1 MSEPKPKLP
10 RSVLILN
17 IAMIV
22 LILAICALVVN
33 LVYSPS
39 VLGAQTTAST
49 EATTVSETEAQ
60 TQKSETS
67 ATSQA
72 TTSVSMTKRST
83 SDALVD
89 LTEDDDLGYDKEN
102 FKNDL
107 FIGDSITTG
116 LHLYNKLDIANV
128 AASVGYTP
136 YGAYSKYCDFHNTT
150 ALEYASS
157 MKPDR
162 IYIMLGSNALP
173 STASTEK
180 HYEQL
185 IDKLK
190 ADCPNSDIYCISVT
204 PVGKNADTA
213 VTNEMVTEF
222 NGVIKKICQQKD
234 IVYLD
239 FHSEMMGADGY
250 ADPDLLAQ
258 DGVHFKS
265 TTYDLLLKYIE
276 DNVS

>member
-1 MSEPKPKLP
+1 MLEPKLP

-17 IAMIV
+17 IIMIV
-22 LILAICALVVN
+22 LILVICVLVVN

-39 VLGAQTTAST
+39 ILGEQTTVST
-49 EATTVSETEAQ
+49 EATTVSEVEVQ
-60 TQKSETS
+60 TQEAETS
-67 ATSQA
+67 ATSQS

-83 SDALVD
+83 SDASGD
-89 LTEDDDLGYDKEN
+89 LTEDDELGYNKEN

-116 LHLYNKLDIANV
+116 FHLYNKLDVANV

-150 ALEYASS
+150 ALEYAKS

-162 IYIMLGSNALP
+162 IFIMLGSNALP

-185 IDKLK
+185 IDKLNTG
-190 ADCPNSDIYCISVT
+190 CPNSEIYCISVT
-204 PVGKNADTA
+204 PVAKNADTD
-213 VTNEMVTEF
+213 VTNAMVNEF

-234 IVYLD
+234 IVYID
-239 FHSEMMGADGY
+239 FHSEMIGADGY

-258 DGVHFKS
+258 DGVHFKN
-265 TTYDLLLKYIE
+265 TTYDILLEYIE
-276 DNVS
+276 DNIS

>member
-1 MSEPKPKLP
+1 MLEPKPKLP

-22 LILAICALVVN
+22 LILAICALVVS

-39 VLGAQTTAST
+39 ILGEQTTAST
-49 EATTVSETEAQ
+49 EATTVSEAELQ
-60 TQKSETS
+60 TQEAETS
-67 ATSQA
+67 ATTKS

-83 SDALVD
+83 PGTSDD
-89 LTEDDDLGYDKEN
+89 LPEDDELGYDKEN

-116 LHLYNKLDIANV
+116 FHLYNKLDIANV

-150 ALEYASS
+150 ALEYARS

-204 PVGKNADTA
+204 PIGKNADTA

-222 NGVIKKICQQKD
+222 NGVIKNICQQKD
-234 IVYLD
+234 IAYLD

-250 ADPDLLAQ
+250 ADPELLAQ
-258 DGVHFKS
+258 DGVHFNS
-265 TTYDLLLKYIE
+265 ATYDILLKFIE
-276 DNVS
+276 DNIS

>member
-1 MSEPKPKLP
+1 MLEPKLP

-17 IAMIV
+17 IIMIV
-22 LILAICALVVN
+22 LILVICALVIN

-39 VLGAQTTAST
+39 ILGEQTTAST
-49 EATTVSETEAQ
+49 EATTVSEVEMQ
-60 TQKSETS
+60 TQEAETS

-72 TTSVSMTKRST
+72 ATSVSMTKRSSSGAS
-83 SDALVD
+83 SDLP
-89 LTEDDDLGYDKEN
+89 EDDDSLGYSKEN

-116 LHLYNKLDIANV
+116 LHLYNKLDVANV

-150 ALEYASS
+150 ALEYANS

-162 IYIMLGSNALP
+162 IFIMLGSNALP

-185 IDKLK
+185 VDKLK
-190 ADCPNSDIYCISVT
+190 SGCPNSDIYCISVT
-204 PVGKNADTA
+204 PVAKNADTD
-213 VTNEMVTEF
+213 VTNAMVNEF
-222 NGVIKKICQQKD
+222 NGVIKKICQQND

-250 ADPDLLAQ
+250 ANPELLAQ
-258 DGVHFKS
+258 DGVHFKNS
-265 TTYDLLLKYIE
+265 TYDILLEYIE
-276 DNVS
+276 DNIS